1 MFGYI
6 VPSLENVQPDE
17 RARYEAAY
25 CGLCRALGD
34 RCGQRCRLALSY
46 DMTFLSLLLDSLYE
60 PDERAG
66 QGRCLVHPA
75 KPRSFVRTDCT
86 DYAADMTV
94 ALAYHK
100 CLDDWNDDRSVRGR
114 AAAAA
119 LAGPYRAVQQR
130 HPRTCAVIEA
140 NMKAIGA
147 IEQAAAAGGAAA
159 AADDPD
165 AAANCFGI
173 LLGEVFAWRDDFWAD
188 DLRRFGARLGKFVYV
203 MDAAMDFDD
212 DKRTGSYNPL
222 VALGASPEDMK
233 EDLEM
238 LASGAAE
245 AFERLPLERDLHLL
259 RSVLYAGVWQQYY
272 ARDAKDAGARA
283 GDAVGADAERG
294 ADADSDER
302 EVRRG

>member
-6 VPSLENVQPDE
+6 VPSLENVQADE

-46 DMTFLSLLLDSLYE
+46 DMTFLALLLGSLYE
-60 PDERAG
+60 PQERAG

-75 KPRSFVRTDCT
+75 KPRPFARAECT
-86 DYAADMTV
+86 DYAADMSV

-100 CLDDWNDDRSVRGR
+100 CLDDWNDDRSLRGR
-114 AAAAA
+114 AAATA
-119 LAGPYRAVQQR
+119 LAGPYRAVKRR
-130 HPRTCAVIEA
+130 HPRVCEAIEA
-140 NMKAIGA
+140 NMAVIGA
-147 IEQAAAAGGAAA
+147 LERAAAAGTASAAE
-159 AADDPD
+159 DPD
-165 AAANCFGI
+165 AAANRFGA
-173 LLGEVFAWRDDFWAD
+173 LMGEVFAWRDDFWAD

-203 MDAAMDFDD
+203 MDAAVDFDD
-212 DKRTGSYNPL
+212 DRRSGSYNPL

-259 RSVLYAGVWQQYY
+259 RSVLYAGMWQRFL
-272 ARDAKDAGARA
+272 AREAKAAQKQD
-283 GDAVGADAERG
+283 ADASVEG
-294 ADADSDER
+294 KEAAC
-302 EVRRG
+302 G